1 MRLWIV
7 GNPTPLEFDD
17 TALAEAIIRSPTCVY
32 KVELQSPFKDSWA
45 DITGHYGQYIKAR
58 INYWKGMKRMRKITT
73 TPKFQLGQII
83 DLSYKHGGMPNR
95 IYIMAVF
102 WREQDNQWQYQVM
115 MESTGETAQMSEQ
128 FINDRKSKQNSA
140 VYKNPDIMARIEE
153 GWRFCGNYD
162 TETAKANAKLI
173 AENEGIAN
181 VRLYPALSYNNTFMN
196 GQMGIWIKY
205 NHIIHNDG
213 RMGQLGIDEF
223 VDIK

>member
-1 MRLWIV
+1 
-7 GNPTPLEFDD
+7 
-17 TALAEAIIRSPTCVY
+17 
-32 KVELQSPFKDSWA
+32 
-45 DITGHYGQYIKAR
+45 
-58 INYWKGMKRMRKITT
+58 MRKITT

-140 VYKNPDIMARIEE
+140 VYKNPDIMTRIEE